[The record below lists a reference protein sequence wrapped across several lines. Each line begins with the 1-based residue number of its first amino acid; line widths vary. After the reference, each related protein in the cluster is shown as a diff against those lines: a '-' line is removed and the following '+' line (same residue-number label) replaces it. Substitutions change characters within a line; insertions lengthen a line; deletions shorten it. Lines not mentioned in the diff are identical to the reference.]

1 VIQSFADQ
9 ATADLFYDADTKAAR
24 RFPRV
29 LWARIQQKLVVLDS
43 ASRLSDLA
51 ALPGNR
57 LEPLK
62 GGRAGRYSLRVNDQY
77 RLTFRFDNGHCREV
91 RCEDDH

>member
-1 VIQSFADQ
+1 MIQSFADQ
-9 ATADLFYDADTKAAR
+9 GTADLFYDADTKAAR
-24 RFPRV
+24 RLPRM
-29 LWARIQQKLVVLDS
+29 LWARIQQKLIVLDS

-62 GGRAGRYSLRVNDQY
+62 GRAGRYSIRVNDQY
-77 RLTFRFDNGHCREV
+77 RLTFRFQNGHCHEV
-91 RCEDDH
+91 RCEDYH